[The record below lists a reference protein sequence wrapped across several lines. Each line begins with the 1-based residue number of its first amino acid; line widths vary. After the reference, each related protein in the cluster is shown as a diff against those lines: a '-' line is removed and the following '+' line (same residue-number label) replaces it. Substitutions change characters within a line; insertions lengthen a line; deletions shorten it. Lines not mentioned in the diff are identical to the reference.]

1 MALGPRGSPGLS
13 SASRA
18 KRHPGVGPS
27 AQTLGITENR
37 LTTLDGVF
45 SLRTP
50 RDLREKLESDY
61 LRLAAASPDSVEAHY
76 AAFDF
81 FVTAEHLADWQ
92 SRSSGASIT
101 SLRKYP
107 EGPLVSHIA
116 NGAKHFR
123 VTDARHTTVRD
134 TTVQFSGFQPG
145 AFQPDAFPVVP
156 VLCIELES
164 GSVEAVLSVAQRVL
178 EHWRAVLP

>member
-1 MALGPRGSPGLS
+1 
-13 SASRA
+13 
-18 KRHPGVGPS
+18 
-27 AQTLGITENR
+27 

-61 LRLAAASPDSVEAHY
+61 ARLAAANPGSVEAHY

-81 FVTAEHLADWQ
+81 FVTADHLADWQ
-92 SRSSGASIT
+92 SRSTGASIT

-107 EGPLVSHIA
+107 EGALVSHIA

-123 VTDARHTTVRD
+123 VTDPRHTSVRD
-134 TTVQFSGFQPG
+134 TVVQFSGFQPG

-156 VLCIELES
+156 VLCIELET
-164 GSVEAVLSVAQRVL
+164 GAVESVLAVAERVL
-178 EHWRAVLP
+178 QHWRALLP